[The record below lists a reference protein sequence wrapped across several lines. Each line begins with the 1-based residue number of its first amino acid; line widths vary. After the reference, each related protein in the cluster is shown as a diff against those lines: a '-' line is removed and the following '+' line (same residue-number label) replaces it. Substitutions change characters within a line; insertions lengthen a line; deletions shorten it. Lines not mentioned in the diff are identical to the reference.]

1 MPTSETYCIG
11 INHHTAP
18 VHIREK
24 VALTTARQHE
34 LLARVGSEDEHFGD
48 VGSVGAQMQ
57 GLLVLA
63 TCNRVE
69 FYLSLPGH
77 EVREDAG
84 LSRDEAVLLLA
95 RLGVDLG
102 PVKEHVF
109 VFSGEKA
116 ARHLGRVAAG
126 LDAVVLGEA
135 QILGQI
141 HAAVQLSREHGALD
155 AHLGALMKYGLKAGR
170 RARAETGIGRNPV
183 SVSSV
188 GIRLAERVLGTLH
201 GKTVVVLGL
210 GETGQLALKVLRSMR
225 PGRLVLINRT
235 HDTAIR
241 QAAEW
246 KLDSGL
252 DSGPEARAET
262 APVMELPGVLA
273 DADLVFSAT
282 GCPYPMMSRDMISHA
297 MSGRP
302 DRELVVMDMAVPHDV
317 EPEAATVPGVRLFDV
332 DALESEVNAS
342 LDKRRQAIPDVER
355 ILENELAR
363 HVSWR
368 SQRRTEPLISEL
380 RQQAE
385 TIRQQEVARFTRRM
399 SSLEPDVQEQVDR
412 FSQAL
417 VKKLLHHPTMQL
429 RDGARESASD
439 VTGVVRQLFQLDRR
453 SGT

>member
-34 LLARVGSEDEHFGD
+34 VLARVGPEEESLGD
-48 VGSVGAQMQ
+48 VGSDTIQAQ

-69 FYLSLPGH
+69 FYLSLPGN
-77 EVREDAG
+77 EVREDVG

-109 VFSGEKA
+109 VYAGEEA

-183 SVSSV
+183 SVGSV

-235 HDTAIR
+235 HETAIR

-252 DSGPEARAET
+252 DAGPEAQAET

-273 DADLVFSAT
+273 HADLVFSAT
-282 GCPYPMMSRDMISHA
+282 GCPYPMMSRDMISEA

-355 ILENELAR
+355 ILEDELMR

-368 SQRRTEPLISEL
+368 SLRRTEPLISEL